1 MSKKKPEIRM
11 VSFGRYTPFDK
22 QSDELPRVLE
32 FTTEIPAEVGVEF
45 GYILEIRK
53 ARGAR
58 LTIRIDHPP
67 FLNEDG
73 EVTPPFT
80 GEQYVRTSD
89 YSFFLG
95 DTVWPP
101 AEDKVGDWTLTTW
114 LDGEQI
120 AKKTFT
126 LVAPDE
132 GD

>member
-58 LTIRIDHPP
+58 LTFRIDHPP
-67 FLNEDG
+67 FPNETG
-73 EVTPPFT
+73 EVTGPFT

-101 AEDKVGDWTLTTW
+101 AEDKAGDWTLTTW
-114 LDGEQI
+114 LDGERI
-120 AKKTFT
+120 GRKTFT
-126 LVAPDE
+126 LVPVE
-132 GD
+132 G